1 MPNFLPRNTRSRI
14 LNRSQRSSVPA
25 KILLVVF
32 LVVVYLSLPTGT
44 YTPPS
49 SPSDPQIHNTLSD
62 ATLQELVEIYDQVR
76 LDTLQQKGFDSAAAA
91 EKLRAPIHLPDG
103 STNFDPDLN
112 TYVGR
117 LRRFVDDYFMNT
129 PDPIHTGARNALKD
143 LLRRAP
149 PQSRPDHFPSTV
161 WSTHPSGT
169 EGLEEGFELW
179 KRLLPLPLS
188 KRLLKQIDY
197 GEELEWLRPAKE
209 SEEWEVIVPDDDGLD
224 RLMSEWTA
232 EQVVRGVSR
241 EGKWQRLW
249 GSFEKGVLRADFFRY
264 MSMFVKG
271 GIYSDSDTMPISHP
285 YLWGIVAPSILSPDL
300 ESLSKRIKEACSLTS
315 IGPAK
320 RGLVSSNPHESL
332 HTPPNST
339 VDDVL
344 TSYIPPYYTR
354 FRRTPISRV
363 QSIPTTILN
372 PEISIVVA
380 IEWDSMIGRTP
391 GMWRQWT
398 WWRFKRSWPDCCFP
412 RGLEMVQNLLVSK
425 PFHPIMLDTLATIA
439 EVVDSGQAKELGP
452 LELTGPGPFTDA
464 VLRYLLV
471 QYGVTP
477 SDLRALRGPVRV
489 GDVLILQ
496 EEAWHAP
503 DKAIRQLLCHVR
515 SLGYDLLEKGQDPWL
530 FGSGWKSWQSGG
542 KKVSYH
548 GLTGIWKG
556 KGR

>member
-1 MPNFLPRNTRSRI
+1 MPNFLTRNTRSRI
-14 LNRSQRSSVPA
+14 LNRGQRSSLPA
-25 KILLVVF
+25 KILLIVF
-32 LVVVYLSLPTGT
+32 LVAVYLSLSFRTSRE
-44 YTPPS
+44 S
-49 SPSDPQIHNTLSD
+49 SFLSD
-62 ATLQELVEIYDQVR
+62 QKSHNSLSQATLAELVEIYDQVR
-76 LDTLQQKGFDSAAAA
+76 SDTLQQKGFDSAADA

-103 STNFDPDLN
+103 SRNFDPDL
-112 TYVGR
+112 TRYVER
-117 LRRFVDDYFMNT
+117 LRRFVDDYFTNT
-129 PDPIHTGARNALKD
+129 PEPIHTGARNALKD

-149 PQSRPDHFPSTV
+149 PQSRPKDLPATV
-161 WSTHPSGT
+161 WSTHPNGT

-179 KRLLPLPLS
+179 KKLLPLPLS
-188 KRLLKQIDY
+188 RRLLKQIDY
-197 GEELEWLRPAKE
+197 KEELEWLRPARE
-209 SEEWEVIVPDDDGLD
+209 GEEWEVIVPDDDGLD
-224 RLMSEWTA
+224 QLMSEWTA
-232 EQVVRGVSR
+232 EQVVKGVSR

-249 GSFEKGVLRADFFRY
+249 GSLEKGVLRADFFRY

-285 YLWGIVAPSILSPDL
+285 YLWGIDAPSILNPDI
-300 ESLSKRIKEACSLTS
+300 EILSKRIKQASSFTS
-315 IGPAK
+315 IGPVK
-320 RGLVSSNPHESL
+320 RGSVPAYPHESL
-332 HTPPNST
+332 HNPPNST
-339 VDDVL
+339 NGDVQ
-344 TSYIPPYYTR
+344 TSYLPPYYTR
-354 FRRTPISRV
+354 SRRAPIPQV
-363 QSIPTTILN
+363 QSIPATILN

-439 EVVDSGQAKELGP
+439 EVVDSGQAKGLGP

-477 SDLRALRGPVRV
+477 SDLRALRGPVKV

-503 DKAIRQLLCHVR
+503 DKAIRQLLFHVR

-530 FGSGWKSWQSGG
+530 FGSGWESWQSGG

-556 KGR
+556 KGQ

>member
-1 MPNFLPRNTRSRI
+1 MLSFLPRNTRSRM
-14 LNRSQRSSVPA
+14 LDRTQRSSAPA
-25 KILLVVF
+25 KTLLVIF
-32 LVVVYLSLPTGT
+32 VVIVYLSLPLGT

-49 SPSDPQIHNTLSD
+49 SLSDPQIHKTVSH
-62 ATLQELVEIYDQVR
+62 ATLAELVHIYDQAR
-76 LDTLQQKGFDSAAAA
+76 LDTLQQKGFHFAATA
-91 EKLRAPIHLPDG
+91 EKLRAPTHLPDG

-112 TYVGR
+112 RYVGR
-117 LRRFVDDYFMNT
+117 LCRFVEDYFKNT
-129 PDPIHTGARNALKD
+129 PEPIQTGARNALKD

-149 PQSRPDHFPSTV
+149 AKSRPNHFPATV
-161 WSTHPSGT
+161 WSTHPNGT
-169 EGLEEGFELW
+169 DGVEEGFDLW
-179 KRLLPLPLS
+179 KSLLPLPLS
-188 KRLLKQIDY
+188 RRLLKEIGYKED
-197 GEELEWLRPAKE
+197 LEWLMPAKDGE
-209 SEEWEVIVPDDDGLD
+209 KWEVIVPDDDGLD
-224 RLMSEWTA
+224 QLMSEWTSQQMA
-232 EQVVRGVSR
+232 RGVIG
-241 EGKWQRLW
+241 EGRWQRLW

-285 YLWGIVAPSILSPDL
+285 YLWGLGAPSILDSDI
-300 ESLSKRIKEACSLTS
+300 EILSRHIMQASSSTYN
-315 IGPAK
+315 GPAN
-320 RGLVSSNPHESL
+320 RGSVSAYPQGGL
-332 HTPPNST
+332 HIPPNST
-339 VDDVL
+339 ADDVL
-344 TSYIPPYYTR
+344 PSYVPPYYTR
-354 FRRTPISRV
+354 ARRAPIPQIDRV
-363 QSIPTTILN
+363 PTTILN

-380 IEWDSMIGRTP
+380 VEWDSMIGRTL

-439 EVVDSGQAKELGP
+439 GMVDGGQAKDLGP

-477 SDLRALRGPVRV
+477 SDLRVLRGPVRV

-503 DKAIRQLLCHVR
+503 DKAIRQLLSRVR

-530 FGSGWKSWQSGG
+530 FGSGWENWQSGG

-556 KGR
+556 KAQ